1 MNSILIV
8 DDDKELCELVS
19 EYLKEEGFEVKYLN
33 SPESALSEILSGLFS
48 IVILDVM
55 LPKINGFELLRL
67 IRAKSNIPV
76 LMLTAKGQDIDRIV
90 GLEIGAD
97 DYMAKPFNSRELVA
111 RIRAILRR
119 IKVENLSEN
128 IASEIINLGDISL
141 NTATMTVSL
150 TGKVVENLTTVEFD
164 LLKVLL
170 KASGSVVNREDLAEQ
185 ALGRRFSPFDRSI
198 DTHMSNLRKKLAQHS
213 IDSIGTERIKSIR
226 GVGYRYIIVE

>member
-33 SPESALSEILSGLFS
+33 NPELALPEILSGQFS

-55 LPKINGFELLRL
+55 LPKINGFELLRS
-67 IRAKSNIPV
+67 IRAKSTIPV

-119 IKVENLSEN
+119 SKIEPP
-128 IASEIINLGDISL
+128 ASEHLINEVLSLGDISL
-141 NTATMTVSL
+141 NTRTMTV
-150 TGKVVENLTTVEFD
+150 TQGGKAIENLTTVEFD

-170 KASGSVVNREDLAEQ
+170 KASGSVVNREDLAQQ

-198 DTHMSNLRKKLAQHS
+198 DTHMSNLRKKLTQHS
-213 IDSIGTERIKSIR
+213 QESERIKSIR

>member
-19 EYLKEEGFEVKYLN
+19 EYLKEEGFEVKYIN
-33 SPESALSEILSGLFS
+33 NPELALPEILSGQFS

-67 IRAKSNIPV
+67 VRAKSAIPV

-119 IKVENLSEN
+119 SKTEPQEIST
-128 IASEIINLGDISL
+128 SEIISLGDISL
-141 NTATMTVSL
+141 NTGTMIVTQG
-150 TGKVVENLTTVEFD
+150 GKTIENLTTLEFE
-164 LLKVLL
+164 LLKILL
-170 KASGSVVNREDLAEQ
+170 KASGNVVSREDLAQQ

-198 DTHMSNLRKKLAQHS
+198 DTHMSNLRKKLTQHS
-213 IDSIGTERIKSIR
+213 QESERIRAIR
-226 GVGYRYIIVE
+226 GVGYRYILAG

>member
-1 MNSILIV
+1 MNSILII
-8 DDDKELCELVS
+8 DDDKELCELIS
-19 EYLKEEGFEVKYLN
+19 EYLKEEGFEVKYIN
-33 SPESALSEILSGLFS
+33 NPELALSEVLSNQFS

-67 IRAKSNIPV
+67 IRAKSSIPV

-119 IKVENLSEN
+119 SKLDTTPSETLHN
-128 IASEIINLGDISL
+128 EVISLGDISL
-141 NTATMTVSL
+141 NTGTMIVTQG
-150 TGKVVENLTTVEFD
+150 GKVIENLTTVEFD

-170 KASGSVVNREDLAEQ
+170 KASGNVVNREDLAEQ

-213 IDSIGTERIKSIR
+213 GESERIKSIR
-226 GVGYRYIIVE
+226 GIGYRYVIVE

>member
-1 MNSILIV
+1 MNSILII

-33 SPESALSEILSGLFS
+33 NPELALPEILSSQFS

-55 LPKINGFELLRL
+55 LPKINGFELLRM
-67 IRAKSNIPV
+67 IRAKSTIPV

-119 IKVENLSEN
+119 SKLETSLDIMVNEVVS
-128 IASEIINLGDISL
+128 LGDISL
-141 NTATMTVSL
+141 NTGTMTV
-150 TGKVVENLTTVEFD
+150 TQAGKMIENLTTVEFD
-164 LLKVLL
+164 LLKILL
-170 KASGSVVNREDLAEQ
+170 KASGNVVNREELAEQ

-213 IDSIGTERIKSIR
+213 EETERIKAIR
-226 GVGYRYIIVE
+226 GVGYRYVIIQ

>member
-1 MNSILIV
+1 MNSILMV

-19 EYLKEEGFEVKYLN
+19 EYLKEEGFEIKYLN
-33 SPESALSEILSGLFS
+33 SPEFALEEILSGQFS

-55 LPKINGFELLRL
+55 LPKINGFEVLRS
-67 IRAKSNIPV
+67 IRAKSSIPV

-111 RIRAILRR
+111 RLRAILRR
-119 IKVENLSEN
+119 SKTEPQTNELST
-128 IASEIINLGDISL
+128 SEVVSLGDTSL
-141 NTATMTVSL
+141 NTATMTVIQA
-150 TGKVVENLTTVEFD
+150 GKAIENLTTVEFD
-164 LLKVLL
+164 LLRVLL
-170 KASGSVVNREDLAEQ
+170 KASGSVVSREDLAQQ

-198 DTHMSNLRKKLAQHS
+198 DTHMSNLRKKLTQHS
-213 IDSIGTERIKSIR
+213 KESERIKSIR

>member
-119 IKVENLSEN
+119 IKVENPSEN
-128 IASEIINLGDISL
+128 IASEIISLGDISL

-170 KASGSVVNREDLAEQ
+170 KASGSVVNREELAEQ

-198 DTHMSNLRKKLAQHS
+198 DTHMSNLRKKLAQY
-213 IDSIGTERIKSIR
+213 SIGTERIKSIR